1 MFVIFLISEC
11 IMAKMKYTEKH
22 RNSDILPDNENMLFL
37 DRINLNKNI
46 DIEKRTK
53 SSFLLTWLCTHEIV
67 LYFARKI

>member
-46 DIEKRTK
+46 DREKDEII
-53 SSFLLTWLCTHEIV
+53 FLINMAVHS
-67 LYFARKI
+67 